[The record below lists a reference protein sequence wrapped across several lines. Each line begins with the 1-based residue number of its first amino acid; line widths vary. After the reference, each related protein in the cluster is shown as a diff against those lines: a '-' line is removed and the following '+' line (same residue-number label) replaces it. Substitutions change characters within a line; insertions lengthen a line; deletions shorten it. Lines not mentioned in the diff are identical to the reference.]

1 MDMIME
7 IFSELETEQA
17 YDGYFYNVGEII
29 TIVILGSIC
38 GLRNIKQI
46 HQWATSERVS
56 EFLKEKFK
64 IIRIPCY
71 YWFICLIKMIKPQS
85 LNMALLHC

>member
-1 MDMIME
+1 MDIIME
-7 IFSELETEQA
+7 IFSELETEQT

-64 IIRIPCY
+64 ISRIPCTIGL
-71 YWFICLIKMIKPQS
+71 FASSK
-85 LNMALLHC
+85 

>member
-7 IFSELETEQA
+7 IFSQLETEQA

-56 EFLKEKFK
+56 EFLYVFHE
-64 IIRIPCY
+64 
-71 YWFICLIKMIKPQS
+71 MG
-85 LNMALLHC
+85 NEAAA